1 MHPITRARA
10 FRPFAL
16 NAVFRSV
23 TIIGLANVSSRIL
36 ECLSVCESKKGYSSS
51 ASARPLYLQ
60 PLIRL
65 PLMFQASHF
74 EPSFCQ
80 RDEAAHSR
88 ERSFQRRSSMRH
100 VTIILNNLPT
110 KEYKVDS
117 YVNAYPLFSRPIPP
131 LPLLPIRDS
140 SSIVFF
146 RSAPSIDLDFLSLSL
161 SSFSLASYFAFPV
174 SFLLVLLFFAA
185 LFLSNF
191 RLSFGYVTPYVY
203 VLCLLL
209 LLRCCV
215 LSFSL
220 FSFFVVLSV
229 FEWFCFH
236 KYDFNH
242 FVFSFSMYL
251 SKICCVSWFIYVF
264 PCHFYAIL
272 FILSV

>member
-131 LPLLPIRDS
+131 LPLLPIRRF
-140 SSIVFF
+140 VLHRFLPF
-146 RSAPSIDLDFLSLSL
+146 RAFDRLRFSLSLSL
-161 SSFSLASYFAFPV
+161 S
-174 SFLLVLLFFAA
+174 
-185 LFLSNF
+185 LFLFSRLLF
-191 RLSFGYVTPYVY
+191 RLSSFVFTRSFIFRRFIFIQFSFVFRLRYT
-203 VLCLLL
+203 LCLRFMFAFIIA
-209 LLRCCV
+209 LLR
-215 LSFSL
+215 FI
-220 FSFFVVLSV
+220 FFP
-229 FEWFCFH
+229 F
-236 KYDFNH
+236 
-242 FVFSFSMYL
+242 
-251 SKICCVSWFIYVF
+251 
-264 PCHFYAIL
+264 
-272 FILSV
+272 

>member
-36 ECLSVCESKKGYSSS
+36 EYLSVCESKEGYSSS
-51 ASARPLYLQ
+51 ASARPLYSQ
-60 PLIRL
+60 SLIQL

-74 EPSFCQ
+74 ELSFCQ

-88 ERSFQRRSSMRH
+88 ECSFQRRSSMRH

-146 RSAPSIDLDFLSLSL
+146 RSFL
-161 SSFSLASYFAFPV
+161 
-174 SFLLVLLFFAA
+174 
-185 LFLSNF
+185 
-191 RLSFGYVTPYVY
+191 R
-203 VLCLLL
+203 
-209 LLRCCV
+209 
-215 LSFSL
+215 
-220 FSFFVVLSV
+220 SV
-229 FEWFCFH
+229 
-236 KYDFNH
+236 
-242 FVFSFSMYL
+242 
-251 SKICCVSWFIYVF
+251 
-264 PCHFYAIL
+264 
-272 FILSV
+272 

>member
-131 LPLLPIRDS
+131 LPLLPIRRF
-140 SSIVFF
+140 VLHRFLPF
-146 RSAPSIDLDFLSLSL
+146 RAFDRLRFSLSLSL
-161 SSFSLASYFAFPV
+161 SLSPV

-229 FEWFCFH
+229 FE
-236 KYDFNH
+236 
-242 FVFSFSMYL
+242 
-251 SKICCVSWFIYVF
+251 
-264 PCHFYAIL
+264 
-272 FILSV
+272 

>member
-131 LPLLPIRDS
+131 LPLLPIRRF
-140 SSIVFF
+140 VLHRFLPF
-146 RSAPSIDLDFLSLSL
+146 RAFDRLRFSLSLSL
-161 SSFSLASYFAFPV
+161 FLFSR
-174 SFLLVLLFFAA
+174 LL
-185 LFLSNF
+185 F
-191 RLSFGYVTPYVY
+191 RLSSFVFTRSFIFRRFIFIQFSFVFLWLRYT
-203 VLCLLL
+203 LCLRFMFAFIIA
-209 LLRCCV
+209 LLR
-215 LSFSL
+215 FI
-220 FSFFVVLSV
+220 FFP
-229 FEWFCFH
+229 F
-236 KYDFNH
+236 
-242 FVFSFSMYL
+242 
-251 SKICCVSWFIYVF
+251 
-264 PCHFYAIL
+264 
-272 FILSV
+272 